1 MKSEDLQKL
10 VLSKYRKGESTT
22 KIFEDLNDS
31 VSSRTIRRW
40 CQMVN
45 DTGSISLSYSPGRP
59 RIIRTKGMIQKVKS
73 RMNRKKKVSIRKLA
87 NELDISN
94 MSVVRILKQDL
105 GYRSYKKRVE
115 PALTDLQKSKRL
127 KFANWVRHNFR
138 KEDTLKILFTDEKMF
153 DIDGIYNAQN
163 DRIWAVD
170 REEADR
176 KGGVC
181 QRRKFPQKV
190 MVWLGACS
198 KGLTPLI
205 ILDKGTVDHQRYISE
220 VLPVALEYGNKVFGN
235 EWCYQQDGAK
245 PHTHAA
251 SQEWCRNNLP
261 SFIDKDRW
269 PPNSPDL
276 NPLDY
281 SIWYEFVQQMNW
293 NKVQSKKTLINEL
306 KLAVKRIRESVVLE
320 SCQSWTNRLYRLSK
334 NNGYYLK

>member
-1 MKSEDLQKL
+1 
-10 VLSKYRKGESTT
+10 
-22 KIFEDLNDS
+22 
-31 VSSRTIRRW
+31 
-40 CQMVN
+40 
-45 DTGSISLSYSPGRP
+45 
-59 RIIRTKGMIQKVKS
+59 MIQKVKS